1 MNKNIE
7 VASELKQIVFQ
18 KYKRCLVYAF
28 VFSAF
33 INVLMLTPSLY
44 MLQLYGRVVTARSVE
59 TLVMLT
65 LLVTFL
71 FAAMAALEILRA
83 RLLIVFSN
91 KLDLALSNRLY
102 DAIFKLST
110 KAPGRVSSQAMS
122 DLNTIK
128 QYMSANGIFAFL
140 DSPWMILYI
149 AVLFMFH
156 PWFGYFGIFSICFL
170 FVLAIFNEKATDE
183 GLRESNESYKKQ
195 MNFIDLNL
203 RNSEAISAMGMNKNL
218 KKIWNTKHDE
228 FLDAHS
234 EASVKAGFYT
244 HLSKACRT
252 AFQSFILGLGA
263 YLVVKMEVNPG
274 MMIAGSIVLGRA
286 LAPLDI
292 LIGSWRSFKSAK
304 ESYQRLDKFL
314 IDFPVEAPK
323 LQLPD
328 PNGFLALDSI
338 SLVPPGSRHQALFG
352 ISFALNAGEMCAII
366 GPSAAGKS
374 SLARASLGIWPIFN
388 GVVRIDGA
396 DVTHY
401 NSDHLGDFIGY
412 LPQDVEL
419 FEGTVAQNISR
430 FGELDSKEIIR
441 AARAANV
448 HEMILN
454 LPDGYETKLGH
465 GGLALSGGQ
474 RQRVALARAFYKS
487 PKLIVLDEPNASLDE
502 AGEQALL
509 EAMMAM
515 KGKATI
521 VLITHKLSILKAV
534 DKIAV
539 LNAGRLTYFGEKNA
553 VLEKLGVIKPQKLQ
567 RAKKQINVS
576 LDDGEEG

>member
-1 MNKNIE
+1 MNKPVE
-7 VASELKQIVFQ
+7 VVSELKQIVF
-18 KYKRCLVYAF
+18 KRYKRCLLYAF
-28 VFSAF
+28 IFSAF

-44 MLQLYGRVVTARSVE
+44 MLQLYGRVVTARSIE

-65 LLVTFL
+65 MLVTFL

-91 KLDLALSNRLY
+91 KLDLALSERLY
-102 DAIFKLST
+102 DATFKLAT

-140 DSPWMILYI
+140 DSPWMVLYVAILF
-149 AVLFMFH
+149 LFH
-156 PWFGYFGIFSICFL
+156 PWYGYFGIFAICFL
-170 FVLAIFNEKATDE
+170 FVLAIFNEKATSE
-183 GLRESNESYKKQ
+183 GLKESNNAYRNE
-195 MNFIDLNL
+195 MRLIDLNL
-203 RNSEAISAMGMNKNL
+203 RNSEAITAMGMNKNL
-218 KKIWNTKHDE
+218 KKLWHVKHDE

-234 EASVKAGFYT
+234 EASVKAGFFT
-244 HLSKACRT
+244 HFSKACRT
-252 AFQSFILGLGA
+252 AFQSFILGIGA
-263 YLVVKMEVNPG
+263 YLVVKMQINPG
-274 MMIAGSIVLGRA
+274 MMIAGSIVLGKA

-292 LIGSWRSFKSAK
+292 LIGSWKSFKGAK
-304 ESYQRLDKFL
+304 ESYTRLDKFL
-314 IDFPVEAPK
+314 ISFPKEKEK
-323 LQLPD
+323 LRLPD
-328 PNGFLALDSI
+328 PNGDLSLESI
-338 SLVPPGSRHQALFG
+338 SVVPPGSRHQAIFG
-352 ISFALNAGEMCAII
+352 VSFALKAGEMCAII

-388 GVVRIDGA
+388 GTVRIDGA
-396 DVTHY
+396 DITHY
-401 NSDHLGDFIGY
+401 ESDHLGDFVGY

-430 FGELDSKEIIR
+430 FGELDSKEIIK
-441 AARAANV
+441 AAKAANV

-487 PKLIVLDEPNASLDE
+487 PRLIVLDEPNASLDE
-502 AGEQALL
+502 AGEAALL
-509 EAMMAM
+509 DAMMGM

-521 VLITHKLSILKAV
+521 VLITHKLSILQAV

-553 VLEKLGVIKPQKLQ
+553 VLAKLGAIKPKAVAQP
-567 RAKKQINVS
+567 KKQINVS
-576 LDDGEEG
+576 LDDGDKA